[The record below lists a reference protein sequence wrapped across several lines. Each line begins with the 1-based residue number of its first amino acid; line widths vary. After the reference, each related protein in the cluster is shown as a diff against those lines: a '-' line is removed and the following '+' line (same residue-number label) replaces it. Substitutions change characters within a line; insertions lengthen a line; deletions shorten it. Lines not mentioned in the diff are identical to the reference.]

1 MLTVLGAVVVGLL
14 LEIAKLVVVALI
26 AIWLARRFG
35 WIR

>member
-14 LEIAKLVVVALI
+14 LDLVKYVVVALI

-35 WIR
+35 WLR